1 MKRNSTEHDVV
12 AEPEERKRRRLLN
25 TATELTRQSIP
36 HTLRRHCQF
45 HLNSAAITG
54 QNVQALQAEAENS
67 LVIVRTKSPR
77 VDLDPLII
85 SYDTL
90 VFPGDIVQHISKP
103 GHADWFGNHRISF
116 ITTLSPAT
124 PATITNLQPIQLI
137 AWSKPKG
144 MVIDNTPG
152 QPFAAVVNEIK
163 SAHQMSAIHPIGQLD
178 KQTTGLFL
186 FSNDGDCS
194 NYINLPGNIEK
205 KYVIT
210 YHAPRGREPTA
221 AQIKMLCEDGV
232 DVTRKRKNAKT
243 TIVKCKSIKLLFCAP
258 LGRQS
263 QQQPS
268 RLQSTTS
275 ESESALPVQQK
286 FQYDLE
292 LVISSGANHIV
303 KRLMAAASFPPVKE
317 LRRVAIGEVEIDV
330 VMGAK
335 NFCELTVDQISKLCT
350 EKDIVRLKL
359 CQLLCRYRTSEKHD
373 QQLEL
378 FLKNNFRMDD
388 RPCFDEFE
396 CLSCRSNAHH
406 VR

>member
-1 MKRNSTEHDVV
+1 MV

-54 QNVQALQAEAENS
+54 ALQAEAENS

>member
-1 MKRNSTEHDVV
+1 MV

-45 HLNSAAITG
+45 HLTVDY